1 MFIELTRLEL
11 EIGENA
17 HERFKPIMV
26 RVDDI
31 SAISNDIGLSTR
43 ILLRNGKSFL
53 VKESMED
60 IMIMIRRSNLK

>member
-1 MFIELTRLEL
+1 MFIELTRSEL

-17 HERFKPIMV
+17 HERFKPLMV

-31 SAISNDIGLSTR
+31 STISADLGLSTR
-43 ILLRNGKSFL
+43 ILLRNGESFL

-60 IMIMIRRSNLK
+60 IMTMIRRSNLK